1 MTIPARSSFDGVRFG
16 VATASLGMSPT
27 HTLEDKFKALQ
38 AAGFNYTELGFEGFL
53 NWVKQQVPDLPAS
66 TCPDGWGEGGEPDPS
81 DDQIWNVLYSKAEDV
96 KALAKSYG
104 LTVLMLQPLNQFDGW
119 PEGSPRANWVRRK
132 AERWLPLCAK
142 LGVEMLQVGS
152 NDFRDATG
160 SDDSTALDLRW
171 LAELGARQ
179 QPPVKIAYEAWCFS
193 WRVASWEHA
202 WELVKKGDHPNLGL
216 CLDVAH
222 FPLAPGYGWD
232 PLTGLGWTDDDV
244 KGIVSR
250 LRAVPADKIFYVEL
264 SDVLTPVIPLGQGSA
279 FDDWR
284 IQANSPRGDSFVWAV
299 CGRPVP
305 LVGKHAGKAV
315 KGKHDLGGARV
326 TETLKAILDTGFRG
340 PMMFEMFE
348 AIRMA
353 EEDANIPG
361 DYAQACAESQRKLVE
376 ALS

>member
-1 MTIPARSSFDGVRFG
+1 VRQARRRD
-16 VATASLGMSPT
+16 
-27 HTLEDKFKALQ
+27 
-38 AAGFNYTELGFEGFL
+38 AAGTCSI
-53 NWVKQQVPDLPAS
+53 LPRRGAKGTRNIPTIAHVAS
-66 TCPDGWGEGGEPDPS
+66 
-81 DDQIWNVLYSKAEDV
+81 
-96 KALAKSYG
+96 
-104 LTVLMLQPLNQFDGW
+104 
-119 PEGSPRANWVRRK
+119 
-132 AERWLPLCAK
+132 
-142 LGVEMLQVGS
+142 QVGS
-152 NDFRDATG
+152 NDFRDAMG

-202 WELVKKGDHPNLGL
+202 WELVKKAVSGDLRKHCVLRRTRHITARCSLAQNHPNLGL

-264 SDVLTPVIPLGQGSA
+264 SDVLSPVIPLGQGSA
-279 FDDWR
+279 FDEWR

-315 KGKHDLGGARV
+315 KGKDDLGGARV

-340 PMMFEMFE
+340 EWCS
-348 AIRMA
+348 A
-353 EEDANIPG
+353 
-361 DYAQACAESQRKLVE
+361 
-376 ALS
+376 